1 MFIIKLQRVSLKAS
15 LFHDFF
21 RIDLSNKLSQNFSCK
36 SCSMC
41 EVSWVY
47 GKTQNQCGNSAPY
60 PIPIY
65 LHFCTISFTNFH
77 SLRIYVLIR
86 VEDEDSFL
94 KEGVAYVWWVHGI
107 EVFLGVHIF
116 RHFGLVFGHL
126 LEHIFEELWWSG
138 QAVFS
143 IMYVPLSTFLHN
155 SLYGW
160 WYKIQQ

>member
-1 MFIIKLQRVSLKAS
+1 MI
-15 LFHDFF
+15 FF
-21 RIDLSNKLSQNFSCK
+21 RIELSNKLSQNFSCN

-107 EVFLGVHIF
+107 EIFLGVHIF
-116 RHFGLVFGHL
+116 RHKFGLLG
-126 LEHIFEELWWSG
+126 HIFEELWWSG

-143 IMYVPLSTFLHN
+143 IRYVPLSIPAQFLV
-155 SLYGW
+155 W
-160 WYKIQQ
+160 MVV